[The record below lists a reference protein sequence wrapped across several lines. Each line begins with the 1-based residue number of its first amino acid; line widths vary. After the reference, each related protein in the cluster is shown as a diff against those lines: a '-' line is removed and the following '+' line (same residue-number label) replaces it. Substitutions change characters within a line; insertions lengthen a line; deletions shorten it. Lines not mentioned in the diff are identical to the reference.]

1 MGVPAG
7 LLLSTVVFT
16 WLSSTLTDSQFL
28 SWGWRVPFLL
38 SCVLIG
44 VGLFIRLRI
53 LETPAFLK
61 LKQTQAGASS
71 PIMSVM
77 RDYRRNVLLAMGM
90 RFAENGTFYIFTVF
104 VLNYG
109 ESRLKLPRNTMLFGV
124 IIASVIGL
132 FTIPAFGALSDRIGR
147 RPVYM
152 IGALFSLLYA
162 FPFFWLLDTRS
173 TTLIWLAIFMG
184 VNIGHD
190 AMYGPQAAYFSELF
204 GTGVRYTGASLS
216 YQLTSV
222 FSGGLAPVIATAL
235 LGSFGSTA
243 VAAYMFLMALVTVIS
258 TYLAPETFR
267 EALSTPHK

>member
-1 MGVPAG
+1 
-7 LLLSTVVFT
+7 
-16 WLSSTLTDSQFL
+16 
-28 SWGWRVPFLL
+28 
-38 SCVLIG
+38 
-44 VGLFIRLRI
+44 
-53 LETPAFLK
+53 
-61 LKQTQAGASS
+61 
-71 PIMSVM
+71 
-77 RDYRRNVLLAMGM
+77 
-90 RFAENGTFYIFTVF
+90 
-104 VLNYG
+104 
-109 ESRLKLPRNTMLFGV
+109 MLFGV

-173 TTLIWLAIFMG
+173 TPLIWLAIFMG

-235 LGSFGSTA
+235 LNSFGSTA
-243 VAAYMFLMALVTVIS
+243 VAAYMFLMALLTVIS
-258 TYLAPETFR
+258 TYFAPETAR
-267 EALSTPHK
+267 KEIS